1 MSVRELYTNG
11 LPLSEVE
18 YYEFKAPA
26 AVLSKWKRFKRNFDL
41 KYRPS
46 LSYALLVNSL
56 LLVAILVLTW
66 VSVAF
71 EGLFNPSTILGLL
84 SLPMLLAA
92 CDAVRLLEQEQEKEA
107 AREKRERKA
116 KKTKLNYN

>member
-11 LPLSEVE
+11 LPLLEGDFS
-18 YYEFKAPA
+18 EFKAPA

-46 LSYALLVNSL
+46 LSYALLVNIL
-56 LLVAILVLTW
+56 LLVSILVLTW

-71 EGLFNPSTILGLL
+71 EGLFNLSTILGLL

-92 CDAVRLLEQEQEKEA
+92 SDAVRLLEQEQEKEA
-107 AREKRERKA
+107 AREKRERKVE
-116 KKTKLNYN
+116 KKANKN